1 MNPID
6 SSASYW
12 LQISTSLEP
21 TGKSSAADAS
31 TIESSSSSNSSSD
44 NRIVEQSKRV
54 FLRPK
59 LSYKQ
64 GDWEEIAP
72 EDVLSSAIHLSSLS
86 MTILQSMSTRVR
98 MHGRSVSS
106 INSLRTSCSTMLQ
119 LLSDCNTSL
128 SKGDRSIVSSAA
140 KAIGISG
147 FSLVHPIVF
156 GPSLTSA
163 DQTCISTSD
172 NLLPPL
178 SACRSYESV
187 TGLLNT
193 VMARFDRDTAAS
205 VWDRCFHHR
214 DVRLL
219 LSFRCIS
226 IGCAYIIHSTN
237 CCTIRRD
244 T

>member
-21 TGKSSAADAS
+21 TGKSSAADTS
-31 TIESSSSSNSSSD
+31 TIESSSSSSSSSSSNSNSSSD

-72 EDVLSSAIHLSSLS
+72 EDVLTSATHLSALS

-106 INSLRTSCSTMLQ
+106 INSLRTSCTTMMQ
-119 LLSDCNTSL
+119 LLSDCNTTQ

-140 KAIGISG
+140 KAISMSG
-147 FSLVHPIVF
+147 FSLVHPMVF

-163 DQTCISTSD
+163 DQTCISTGD

-193 VMARFDRDTAAS
+193 VIARFDRDTAAS

-219 LSFRCIS
+219 LSFRYIS
-226 IGCAYIIHSTN
+226 IGCAYIIHSIN
-237 CCTIRRD
+237 
-244 T
+244 

>member
-1 MNPID
+1 VNPID
-6 SSASYW
+6 STASYW

-31 TIESSSSSNSSSD
+31 TIDSGSSSNSNTSD

-86 MTILQSMSTRVR
+86 MIVLQSMSTRVR

-163 DQTCISTSD
+163 DQTCISTGD

-219 LSFRCIS
+219 LSFRYIS
-226 IGCAYIIHSTN
+226 IGCAYIIQ